1 MCSKGFTHNDL
12 INMMSVLEVCTKRGA
27 FLAEELSGVGQLY
40 DKLKMCKQS
49 LNQKTTQIPSCPPRQ
64 TRIDE
69 EEEVKE
75 GNGEEGNGEEG
86 NGEEGN
92 GEEVKEGEVEEVS
105 NPETTIE
112 ISDLIA
118 KNSIQV

>member
-1 MCSKGFTHNDL
+1 MCSKGFTQNDL

-75 GNGEEGNGEEG
+75 V
-86 NGEEGN
+86 N
-92 GEEVKEGEVEEVS
+92 GEEVEEVKEVKEGEGKEGNGEVEEVS
-105 NPETTIE
+105 NPE

>member
-40 DKLKMCKQS
+40 DKLKKCKED

-75 GNGEEGNGEEG
+75 EEVNGEVNGEVKEG
-86 NGEEGN
+86 EVKEG
-92 GEEVKEGEVEEVS
+92 EVKEGEVEEVS